1 MPYRKSS
8 NKLPV
13 RLVVRLAAG
22 LAAAAL
28 LLAAP
33 AAAQAAWGA
42 IAVDPITGRYGVS
55 FDYNTARG
63 AQHRARVECG
73 SNHCKAAVWVA
84 NGYAAL
90 VQKRSNG
97 LYFAGYGKSK
107 HAAFK
112 VATRR
117 AHEPNPRHV
126 ASVFSG
132 Y

>member
-1 MPYRKSS
+1 MSRLQPSARTA
-8 NKLPV
+8 V
-13 RLVVRLAAG
+13 RQLARLASG

-42 IAVDPITGRYGVS
+42 IAVDPDSGRHGVS
-55 FDYNTARG
+55 FDYGTASA

-73 SNHCKAAVWVA
+73 TGHCKVAVWVS

-90 VQKRSNG
+90 VQKRSND
-97 LYFAGYGKSK
+97 LYFAAYGKTR
-107 HAAFK
+107 HAAF
-112 VATRR
+112 ALASHR
-117 AHEPNPRHV
+117 AHEAGARHV